1 MAAKNAEQ
9 MTNSVSPDISKRL
22 LYVKYL
28 LSRAKPAN
36 ADRND
41 LSVAVSLLLIHDA
54 IEMLMLAVVE
64 HLQVPMPKKW
74 DFMDFWTEIGKHHTE
89 PPQRILMD
97 ALNNMRVGLKHKG
110 NLPNPHRVRDL
121 LPRIEVFC
129 EDVAKMYIQIDLAEL
144 SLADL
149 VADDE
154 VRNTLRKARQ
164 AFLPGD
170 KNDAFVNVRIA
181 FDKLLRQSSS
191 DTSLIREPRTRE
203 ALQNTV
209 LESVRI
215 LNILMLGIDDARY
228 RFFVANTPQTV
239 WTISGKCQ
247 VNIQRD
253 YNRVLDA
260 VFETCFEFVVDV
272 ALNASR

>member
-1 MAAKNAEQ
+1 M
-9 MTNSVSPDISKRL
+9 
-22 LYVKYL
+22 
-28 LSRAKPAN
+28 
-36 ADRND
+36 
-41 LSVAVSLLLIHDA
+41 
-54 IEMLMLAVVE
+54 
-64 HLQVPMPKKW
+64 
-74 DFMDFWTEIGKHHTE
+74 
-89 PPQRILMD
+89 
-97 ALNNMRVGLKHKG
+97 
-110 NLPNPHRVRDL
+110 
-121 LPRIEVFC
+121 
-129 EDVAKMYIQIDLAEL
+129 
-144 SLADL
+144 
-149 VADDE
+149 
-154 VRNTLRKARQ
+154 
-164 AFLPGD
+164 
-170 KNDAFVNVRIA
+170 NVRIA

-215 LNILMLGIDDARY
+215 LNILMLGIDAARY